1 MKDSEK
7 HPRRER
13 ISLILLVAIVV
24 GGFIYYDIFQTPR
37 NSLELYQDISFA
49 DDFEDAQKLMLD
61 GYEENFSE
69 EDFNYINDLETSA
82 ETVSQF
88 TLLQYNDRSFVIMT
102 SPGTEKLHVLKVEE
116 LPEEIRDYFLEL
128 HDSP

>member
-1 MKDSEK
+1 M
-7 HPRRER
+7 
-13 ISLILLVAIVV
+13 
-24 GGFIYYDIFQTPR
+24 
-37 NSLELYQDISFA
+37 
-49 DDFEDAQKLMLD
+49 D

-88 TLLQYNDRSFVIMT
+88 TLLQYNYRSFVIMT

-116 LPEEIRDYFLEL
+116 LPEDVREYFLEL

>member
-7 HPRRER
+7 RPRRER

-49 DDFEDAQKLMLD
+49 DDFEDA
-61 GYEENFSE
+61 
-69 EDFNYINDLETSA
+69 
-82 ETVSQF
+82 
-88 TLLQYNDRSFVIMT
+88 
-102 SPGTEKLHVLKVEE
+102 
-116 LPEEIRDYFLEL
+116 
-128 HDSP
+128 